1 MLTKQK
7 IFTNNNLINVL
18 VALIPLSLIL
28 GNLIININIILI
40 CTLGLLIYKLETFQI
55 NEKKYQY
62 LIFAF
67 FLYLIVSHM
76 LLKFL

>member
-40 CTLGLLIYKLETFQI
+40 CTLGLLIYKL
-55 NEKKYQY
+55 
-62 LIFAF
+62 
-67 FLYLIVSHM
+67 
-76 LLKFL
+76 